1 MKFLLPLISLL
12 LLVACSIQKQVAPS
26 QQSSR
31 VEVRTET
38 VFEKD
43 TVYISLPQIE
53 QSRQT
58 LDTVSVLENKY
69 TKSVAI
75 VSDGVLD
82 HSLQVKPVSEPV
94 AIDKMIVYRDS
105 LVYVQL
111 PPEVVEVEKDL
122 NWWQSF
128 KMKIGGWAI
137 GILILVIV
145 VAILYFLFHSKLFK
159 L

>member
-12 LLVACSIQKQVAPS
+12 LLVACSVSKQVAPS
-26 QQSSR
+26 QPSSR
-31 VEVRTET
+31 VEVRAET

-58 LDTVSVLENKY
+58 LDTVSVLDNKY
-69 TKSVAI
+69 TRSVAI

-82 HSLQVKPVSEPV
+82 HSLQVKPVFEPV
-94 AIDKMIVYRDS
+94 TIEKKIIYRDS

-111 PPEVVEVEKDL
+111 PPEVVEVEKEL
-122 NWWQSF
+122 SWWQSF
-128 KMKIGGWAI
+128 KMKVGGWAI
-137 GILILVIV
+137 GILTLAIV

>member
-1 MKFLLPLISLL
+1 MKFLFPLISLL
-12 LLVACSIQKQVAPS
+12 LLVACSVSKQVAPS
-26 QQSSR
+26 QLSSR
-31 VEVRTET
+31 VEIRTET
-38 VFEKD
+38 VFEND

-94 AIDKMIVYRDS
+94 AIDKKIVYRDS

-137 GILILVIV
+137 GILTLAIV